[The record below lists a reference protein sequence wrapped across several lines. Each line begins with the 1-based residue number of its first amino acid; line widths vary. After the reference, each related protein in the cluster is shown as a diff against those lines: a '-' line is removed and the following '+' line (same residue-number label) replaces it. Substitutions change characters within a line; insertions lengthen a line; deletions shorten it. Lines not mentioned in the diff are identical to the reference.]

1 MTIML
6 LAMRSDFGFSPS
18 SLNGS
23 VCRNHVVIPAAFP
36 SQRTVITVNVRK
48 AEGTARPIGGTVHD
62 DKCDGSHKPLPS
74 APPAAPVISN
84 STSLTM

>member
-1 MTIML
+1 MTVMV
-6 LAMRSDFGFSPS
+6 LAMRTSFGFIPS
-18 SLNGS
+18 CFDGS
-23 VCRNHVVIPAAFP
+23 VCRNHVVIPTAFP
-36 SQRTVITVNVRK
+36 AQRTVIAVDVFQ